1 MAPEHIC
8 DARLLPGEC
17 IVCVGKPKPT
27 IRIESWAGSHVVP
40 VEVIGVTAKRWRIRF
55 LDDCQKG
62 KRGTVRLVKPE
73 VVRMGG
79 QAQGLVVAD
88 PSPPLRPKEG

>member
-27 IRIESWAGSHVVP
+27 IRIESWAGSHMVH

-55 LDDCQKG
+55 LDDCPKG
-62 KRGTVRLVKPE
+62 KRGTIRLVAPN

-79 QAQGLVVAD
+79 QAQDQVVAKN
-88 PSPPLRPKEG
+88 SKPLRPSK